1 MGTTPTRQLPRQG
14 RAPGKK
20 GGQPVPR
27 RVIALRAAAASALF
41 LLICGRAS
49 VWAAECDVPATFGL
63 VVEQRSLTG
72 GGLAVVRARPGSDL
86 HPGDVVKQANGRRT
100 NTCADL
106 EAAAADALAK
116 GLLLLVAAER
126 DGATT
131 AVALAAA
138 PAAVAAAPPAP
149 GVPSAPA
156 ARGEPHAV
164 EAPPPPAPVPTA
176 TARPHRETPLPERAG
191 ASGELAAKTV
201 AAAAVLRTVDE
212 AARFAVPLA
221 VYERRLDDAK
231 NAVGALRLEGQGSD
245 AVRAVIDEAFGYHEA
260 ARDVRR
266 WKAAE
271 LAQAHTDQRGAGG
284 LSMPY
289 FSDSEVPRWVERYPF
304 LSESLQQAPRTTH
317 MLLPGEMAGRWNPDR
332 AVELLWERAAQTSA
346 RLAAWGGGS

>member
-1 MGTTPTRQLPRQG
+1 MPTRQLPRQG

-20 GGQPVPR
+20 GGLPIPR
-27 RVIALRAAAASALF
+27 RVIVFRAVAATALF
-41 LLICGRAS
+41 LLVWGRAS
-49 VWAAECDVPATFGL
+49 VWAAECDVPAAFGL

-86 HPGDVVKQANGRRT
+86 RPGDVVKQVNGRRT

-131 AVALAAA
+131 AVALAEA
-138 PAAVAAAPPAP
+138 PAAVAAAPAAP
-149 GVPSAPA
+149 GAPSAPA
-156 ARGEPHAV
+156 ERGARAV
-164 EAPPPPAPVPTA
+164 EAPPLPAPVPTP

-271 LAQAHTDQRGAGG
+271 LAQAHTDQRGASG

-346 RLAAWGGGS
+346 RLAAWGGGGS